1 MGYSGRR
8 DHGRPSRVVVINFW
22 GITLQRPKQTLQST
36 MDAHAGVLHNCF
48 GVYFAT
54 VLSDGKATGI
64 RALKYELA
72 KFVDHMQSH
81 LMLSEDAVFQIQIP
95 VL

>member
-8 DHGRPSRVVVINFW
+8 DHGRPSRVVVINF
-22 GITLQRPKQTLQST
+22 GALLRPKQTLQST
-36 MDAHAGVLHNCF
+36 MDAHAGVLHDCF